1 NRRARGRPGRRP
13 EVAGGKGVL
22 VLVVDDNLANQKL
35 LRVALEI
42 EGYETAVAVDA
53 DEAMEALHRRRP
65 DLILMDIQLPGMDGL
80 DLSRR
85 LKRDRE
91 THDIIIVAVTAFAM
105 KGDRQQA
112 FEAGC
117 DGYLTKPID
126 VLSLPSVVEGFLSR
140 SPKVRPQPN

>member
-1 NRRARGRPGRRP
+1 M
-13 EVAGGKGVL
+13 L

-42 EGYETAVAVDA
+42 EGYETAAAVDA
-53 DEAMEALHRRRP
+53 EEAMAALRRRRP
-65 DLILMDIQLPGMDGL
+65 DMILMDIQLPGMDGL
-80 DLSRR
+80 ALSRR
-85 LKRDRE
+85 LKADPE
-91 THDIIIVAVTAFAM
+91 TSDIVIVAVTAFAM

-126 VLSLPSVVEGFLSR
+126 ILSLPSVVQQFLGR
-140 SPKVRPQPN
+140 APKLGTHPS

>member
-1 NRRARGRPGRRP
+1 
-13 EVAGGKGVL
+13 VL

-35 LRVALEI
+35 LKVALEI

-53 DEAMEALHRRRP
+53 EEALRTLHSRRP

-80 DLSRR
+80 KLSRQ
-85 LKRDRE
+85 LKADPE
-91 THDIIIVAVTAFAM
+91 TSKIVIVAVTAFAM

-112 FEAGC
+112 FDAGC

-126 VLSLPSVVEGFLSR
+126 VLSLPRVVDGFLHR
-140 SPKVRPQPN
+140 THN

>member
-1 NRRARGRPGRRP
+1 M
-13 EVAGGKGVL
+13 L

-35 LRVALEI
+35 LKVALEI

-53 DEAMEALHRRRP
+53 EEALRALHSRRP

-80 DLSRR
+80 KLSRR
-85 LKRDRE
+85 LKADPE
-91 THDIIIVAVTAFAM
+91 TSKIVIVAVTAFAM

-112 FEAGC
+112 FDAGC

-126 VLSLPSVVEGFLSR
+126 RQTLLDAVACCI
-140 SPKVRPQPN
+140 SPQTEATR